1 MALQL
6 LVLDFLGKLGLVL
19 AVFMQALVLSRF
31 LNRRNRDYPL
41 AIVFTLVL
49 FLLTSAGYFF
59 TTFPKYLPFDANTT
73 SNQKFVLIYSM
84 GDLFMHVLL
93 LALMLQL
100 IRKTLRGLELNSRII
115 VPLAG
120 ISFLVAI
127 SAYNYFGASLTTRTL
142 LQTRQVVSFWMVLL
156 NLYWWTLLLRK
167 RQLNRRV
174 LLLSAGIGL
183 MMTGQVIGDGLA
195 SIAAGAGVKIWLS
208 MLSVLVMY
216 GTHLACLYTWYGA
229 FRPENAIS
237 VQPQNTDLSLT

>member
-1 MALQL
+1 
-6 LVLDFLGKLGLVL
+6 
-19 AVFMQALVLSRF
+19 MQALVLFRF
-31 LNRRNRDYPL
+31 LNSRNRDYPL

-49 FLLTSAGYFF
+49 FLLTLAGFF
-59 TTFPKYLPFDANTT
+59 FNTFREYLPRDANTT
-73 SNQKFVLIYSM
+73 FDQRFVLIYSM

-100 IRKTLRGLELNSRII
+100 IRKTLRSLELSSRMI

-120 ISFLVAI
+120 ISFLIAI
-127 SAYNYFGASLTTRTL
+127 SAYNHFGAALNTRTL

-167 RQLNRRV
+167 RQLDRRV

-195 SIAAGAGVKIWLS
+195 SITVGAEVKFWLS
-208 MLSVLVMY
+208 VLSLLVMY
-216 GTHLACLYTWYGA
+216 GTHSACLYTWYSA
-229 FRPENAIS
+229 FRPEYAIT
-237 VQPQNTDLSLT
+237 VPPQNTDQTLT